1 MAHIQGKHIKLWKPQ
16 DLTVDKISSQRM
28 FVDNIDA
35 LEAFAL
41 SVLNRSAIPVASIT
55 ALRSID
61 TSDTTVYVDGTTV
74 MVKSNGLYFFDRGN
88 TTADNGGTIIAP
100 TTGGGRW
107 ISDHTFLGSLAFKN
121 SLSKGDVG
129 LGNVPNVATND
140 QTPTY
145 TQATTLA
152 NIASGEKLSVSM
164 GKIAKAIADL
174 ISHISN
180 KSNPHGV
187 TKAQLELGNV
197 DNTSDLDKPIS
208 NATQEAL
215 NLLTGGSSDQLLEF
229 TNHKNNTSNPHNVTK
244 AQVQL
249 GNVPNVS
256 TNDQTPTYTQAST
269 LANITSGEKLTVS
282 MGKLSKAVAD
292 LIAHLANK
300 SNPHGVTKAQLE
312 LGNVD
317 NTSDA
322 NKPVSTAQST
332 AIADAKKAGTDA
344 QTNLAAHTSST
355 SNPHK
360 VTKAQVELGNVPNV
374 ATNDQTP
381 TYTAASTLA
390 GLTSG
395 EKLSVSMGKIAKGI
409 TDLISHLAN
418 KSNPHSVTKSQ
429 VGLGNVDNT
438 SDANKPISTATQE
451 ALNTMGM
458 AMQNAF
464 NNVQLE
470 LDGKADMVNGEIATQ
485 SYVRLTGYGMLQSG
499 SLNDVKY
506 AGQYGVMNACTDKP
520 SNSYSY
526 GILEVIMYTSHWLV
540 QRYYGMTSNGEMHGI
555 YYRTF
560 YNGSTWSAWQR
571 YGMNAVAANV
581 LAETEVVDE

>member
-1 MAHIQGKHIKLWKPQ
+1 MAHIQGKYVKLWKPQ

-88 TTADNGGTIIAP
+88 TTADNGSTIIAP

-121 SLSKGDVG
+121 SLSKTDIG

-140 QTPTY
+140 QTPTF

-152 NIASGEKLSVSM
+152 NITSGEKITISM
-164 GKIAKAIADL
+164 GKLSKAVADL
-174 ISHISN
+174 ISHLAN
-180 KSNPHGV
+180 KSNPHSV
-187 TKAQLELGNV
+187 TKAQVGLGNV

-208 NATQEAL
+208 TAVQDAL

-229 TNHKNNTSNPHNVTK
+229 TNHKNNVSNPHSVTK
-244 AQVQL
+244 AQVGL
-249 GNVPNVS
+249 GNVPNVA
-256 TNDQTPTYTQAST
+256 TNDQTPTFTQATT
-269 LANITSGEKLTVS
+269 LEGLVSGEKVTIS

-300 SNPHGVTKAQLE
+300 SNPHNVTKDQVG

-344 QTNLAAHTSST
+344 QTNLTAHTNT
-355 SNPHK
+355 KSNPHG
-360 VTKAQVELGNVPNV
+360 VTKDQVGLGNVPNV

-409 TDLISHLAN
+409 ADLISHIAN
-418 KSNPHSVTKSQ
+418 KSNPHGVTKSQ

-451 ALNTMGM
+451 VLNTMSM
-458 AMQNAF
+458 TMQNSF
-464 NNVQLE
+464 NNIQGALSN
-470 LDGKADMVNGEIATQ
+470 KADVVNGEIATQ
-485 SYVRLTGYGMLQSG
+485 SFVRLTGYGMLQSG

-506 AGQYGVMNACTDKP
+506 TGQYGVMSACTDKP
-520 SNSYSY
+520 SGSYSY

-540 QRYYGMTSNGEMHGI
+540 QRYYGMTSNGEVHGI

-560 YNGSTWSAWQR
+560 HNGSTWSAWQR